1 MITCFNSESTVI
13 TIVALAVSV
22 IFGLVCLKYD
32 HKLFNFMD
40 GTSDETTFFRVIF
53 ITLSFLIYSGGLI
66 LLSILFWP
74 ILVIA
79 TILVVIKFIC
89 NWYDKRKAK
98 LKVKQEEILSLES
111 KIEHLHIRLNTL
123 SDKLEVLPMIKEAIR
138 ELHMRMSA
146 LESQNNKPK
155 KQKKKR

>member
-1 MITCFNSESTVI
+1 
-13 TIVALAVSV
+13 
-22 IFGLVCLKYD
+22 
-32 HKLFNFMD
+32 MD
-40 GTSDETTFFRVIF
+40 RTSDETTFFRVIF